1 VRAKYELTTIDH
13 TFTKTSST
21 LWTRLYTKHYELPG
35 FQSSEVVAASLGL
48 EIIQA
53 EENYKSYLA
62 ASTVFNVRASAKVLD
77 EYDYPVFFADKQLV
91 SAL

>member
-35 FQSSEVVAASLGL
+35 FQSSEVVAASLGF

-53 EENYKSYLA
+53 EENYLA